1 MKRALVTGATG
12 LVGSHIVER
21 LLADGWEVRG
31 LARTP
36 SAPDALDMQAIGMEP
51 VQGDVLDGE
60 RFTQAATGVDVI
72 FHTAAVITRSGGW
85 ETYRRL
91 NVDGTANAIAAAESS
106 GARLLQLSS
115 AAVYGP
121 EGRYRGDGGK
131 TDENTPLAPLPTSAF
146 YARSKRDSE
155 QMVMDA
161 HRAGRI
167 WATAVRPTVIY
178 GRRDRQCVPRI
189 AGMLRLGVA
198 PLIGGGRS
206 ELSIVHAA
214 NVADGAV
221 RAVMTE
227 AAGGRAYNVTN
238 DFPVTVRRF
247 FELGAHGLGR
257 RVHFLP
263 VPLGVANGLF
273 QALRVT
279 VNAITG
285 GKASLVTSASLGLL
299 TQDNPFSSERARREI
314 GWTPT
319 VDPERGVPEAFD
331 WWLKNHR

>member
-1 MKRALVTGATG
+1 VQRALVTGATG

-21 LLADGWEVRG
+21 LLGDGWDVRG
-31 LARTP
+31 LVRTP
-36 SAPDALDMQAIGMEP
+36 SAADALDMQSMGMEP
-51 VQGDVLDGE
+51 VHGDVLDRD
-60 RFTQAATGVDVI
+60 RFTQAAKGVDAI

-91 NVDGTANAIAAAESS
+91 NVDGTANAIAAAASS

-115 AAVYGP
+115 VAVYGP
-121 EGRYRGDGGK
+121 EGRYRGDGAL
-131 TDENTPLAPLPTSAF
+131 TDEDTPLAPLPESAF

-155 QMVMDA
+155 QMVMEA

-189 AGMLRLGVA
+189 AAMLRLGVA
-198 PLIGGGRS
+198 PLIGGGTSR
-206 ELSIVHAA
+206 LSVVHAA

-227 AAGGRAYNVTN
+227 AAAGRAYNVAN

-247 FELGAHGLGR
+247 FELGAHGLGK
-257 RVHFLP
+257 RVRFVH
-263 VPLGVANGLF
+263 VPLGVANGVF
-273 QALRVT
+273 QTLRLV
-279 VNAITG
+279 VNAVTR

-299 TQDNPFSSERARREI
+299 TQDNPFTSERARREI
-314 GWTPT
+314 GWAPA

-331 WWLKNHR
+331 WWLKNRR